1 MPAHDIV
8 ILALIIT
15 VFTAF
20 GVVLGGLT
28 WYCSD
33 SRKRPMHRDGHLHYD
48 YPPHGRLIVDDD

>member
-1 MPAHDIV
+1 MPVHDII
-8 ILALIIT
+8 ILSLIVS

-33 SRKRPMHRDGHLHYD
+33 KRKHPVTHAGHRHYG
-48 YPPHGRLIVDDD
+48 YPRNADVIVDD